1 MPEPMMDE
9 AALRDMLERATAV
22 EPPIGPVVGNAVP
35 SRRGAAGAAGWRV
48 RPRSSPWPRR
58 PA

>member
-22 EPPIGPVVGNAVP
+22 EPPIGPVVGNAV
-35 SRRGAAGAAGWRV
+35 RAGRCADAAGWRA

-58 PA
+58 SS